1 MSENV
6 LLLNIEGLRV
16 AYAAGPKATREVVH
30 GVSLGLAAGETLA
43 LVGQSGSGK
52 TTIARAVSGLLPA
65 GAGITAGT
73 VKVAGH
79 EVSGF
84 KPKDWRSLRGTVIGY
99 VPQDPLSSLDP
110 LQRIGAALIEALKVG
125 RPSLGR
131 EEAEEAAVALLERVG
146 IHGARDRLRS
156 YPHEFSGGQ
165 LQRVLIA
172 VAIAAETQFLI
183 ADEPSTPL
191 DVTVQKLILDLIDE
205 LRVERGLGV
214 LFITHDLALAAE
226 RSDHLA
232 VLKDGRLVEHR
243 AVSEVLERP
252 DHEYTEG
259 LLSHVPAADPDKF
272 AAHLELIAACGAAD
286 GAGLGTEG
294 GGGDARN
301 SGAGAG
307 LAAEPVVNVR
317 GVSKTF
323 PGRTAREEPVVAL
336 SGVDLRVEAG
346 AVHAIVGES
355 GSGKTTLGR
364 IIAGLGGFDTG
375 EVLVQGRELP
385 RVPAA
390 RNLRP
395 QDLQLV
401 YQNSLAALDPRLSV
415 EAAVGE
421 PLVIAGLA
429 SQVQRAAAVREALDA
444 VALPSSVLDR
454 KPLQLSGGQRQ
465 RVALA
470 RALVLAP
477 RVLVLDEP
485 TSALDVS
492 VQAQVIELLFEL
504 KAQRDLSYVVISHDL
519 GLVRQIASHV
529 SVLERGRIVES
540 GPSRELFGEPEHAYT
555 RALIDA
561 VPGGGLLSAV

>member
-6 LLLNIEGLRV
+6 LLLNIQGLHV

-30 GVSLGLAAGETLA
+30 GVSLSLAAGETLA

-84 KPKDWRSLRGTVIGY
+84 KPQDWRSLRGTVIGY

-131 EEAEEAAVALLERVG
+131 EAAEEAAVALLERVG
-146 IHGARDRLRS
+146 IHAARDRLRS
-156 YPHEFSGGQ
+156 YPHELSGGQ

-172 VAIAAETQFLI
+172 VAIAAEPQFLI
-183 ADEPSTPL
+183 ADEPTSAL
-191 DVTVQKLILDLIDE
+191 DVTVQKVILDLIDE

-272 AAHLELIAACGAAD
+272 AAHLGLIAAGRGASGG
-286 GAGLGTEG
+286 GAGLGH
-294 GGGDARN
+294 
-301 SGAGAG
+301 
-307 LAAEPVVNVR
+307 AAEPVVSVR

-375 EVLVQGRELP
+375 QVLVQGRKLP
-385 RVPAA
+385 RVPAT
-390 RNLRP
+390 RNVRP

-421 PLVIAGLA
+421 PLVLA
-429 SQVQRAAAVREALDA
+429 RRGSKAQRAAAVRDALDA
-444 VALPSSVLDR
+444 VALPLSVLDR

-492 VQAQVIELLFEL
+492 VQAQVIELLFDL

-529 SVLERGRIVES
+529 SVLERGLIVES
-540 GPSRELFGEPEHAYT
+540 GPSRELFGEPEHEYT
-555 RALIDA
+555 RALMEA
-561 VPGGGLLSAV
+561 VPGGGLLATV

>member
-6 LLLNIEGLRV
+6 LLLNIQGLHV

-30 GVSLGLAAGETLA
+30 GVSLSLAAGETLA

-84 KPKDWRSLRGTVIGY
+84 KPQDWRSLRGTVIGY

-131 EEAEEAAVALLERVG
+131 EAAEAAAVALLERVG
-146 IHGARDRLRS
+146 IHAARDRLRS
-156 YPHEFSGGQ
+156 YPHELSGGQ

-172 VAIAAETQFLI
+172 VAIAAEPQFLI
-183 ADEPSTPL
+183 ADEPTSAL
-191 DVTVQKLILDLIDE
+191 DVTVQKVILDLIDE

-243 AVSEVLERP
+243 AVNEVLERP

-272 AAHLELIAACGAAD
+272 AAHLGLIAAGGSAGGDVRGD
-286 GAGLGTEG
+286 GAGPGH
-294 GGGDARN
+294 
-301 SGAGAG
+301 
-307 LAAEPVVNVR
+307 AAEPVVSVR

-375 EVLVQGRELP
+375 QVLVQGRELP
-385 RVPAA
+385 RVPAT
-390 RNLRP
+390 RNVRP

-415 EAAVGE
+415 EAAVAE
-421 PLVIAGLA
+421 PLVLA
-429 SQVQRAAAVREALDA
+429 RRGSKAQRAAAVREALDA
-444 VALPSSVLDR
+444 VALPLSVLDR

-492 VQAQVIELLFEL
+492 VQAQVIELLFDL
-504 KAQRDLSYVVISHDL
+504 KAQRELSYVVISHDL

-540 GPSRELFGEPEHAYT
+540 GPSRELFGEPEHEYT
-555 RALIDA
+555 RALIEA
-561 VPGGGLLSAV
+561 VPGGGLLATV